1 MRHHPVDNYQ
11 ATAAPLPWEHLNPGA
26 AASTLYQ
33 CATTPQQGHRMAGNR
48 CRRSPGAPCIN
59 APPPRN
65 RAPHDREPVSASPR
79 STLYQCATTPQQG
92 HRMAGNRCRRSPGS
106 PCINAP
112 PPHNRGT
119 AWPGT
124 GAGEAQ
130 DHPVSMRHHP
140 GTERRMTGSRCRQAP
155 GAPCIN
161 APPPHNRGTAWPGTG
176 AGEAPGAPCINAP
189 PPHNRGTAWPGTG
202 AGEAQDHPVS
212 MRHHPTTSCTG
223 VNRQWFQTTVNALA
237 LRPGKLALDDSHH
250 RRVWVQAGPAS
261 IVSGWYPVAAG

>member
-1 MRHHPVDNYQ
+1 MRRGLQSICVSMRHHPVDNYQ

-112 PPHNRGT
+112 PPRNR
-119 AWPGT
+119 APHDR
-124 GAGEAQ
+124 E
-130 DHPVSMRHHP
+130 PVSASPRSTLYQCATTPQQGH
-140 GTERRMTGSRCRQAP
+140 RMTGSRCRQAP

-176 AGEAPGAPCINAP
+176 AGEAP
-189 PPHNRGTAWPGTG
+189 
-202 AGEAQDHPVS
+202 EHPVS

>member
-1 MRHHPVDNYQ
+1 MRHHP
-11 ATAAPLPWEHLNPGA
+11 TTGAPHGREPVPA
-26 AASTLYQ
+26 KPRITLYQ

-48 CRRSPGAPCIN
+48 CRRSPGSPCIN

-65 RAPHDREPVSASPR
+65 RAPHDREPVSASPRSTLYQCATTPQQGHRMAGNRCRRSPR

-189 PPHNRGTAWPGTG
+189 PPHNVLHWRKSAMVSDHCECSRAASWEIGPG
-202 AGEAQDHPVS
+202 
-212 MRHHPTTSCTG
+212 
-223 VNRQWFQTTVNALA
+223 
-237 LRPGKLALDDSHH
+237 
-250 RRVWVQAGPAS
+250 
-261 IVSGWYPVAAG
+261 